1 MEEIFKDI
9 KGYDGLYQVS
19 NLGKIKSLNYN
30 RTGKEK
36 LLKQNINSNNYFKI
50 TLSKNNVR
58 KNYCT
63 HVLVAKTFIE
73 NPNRLPC
80 INHIDGNKQ
89 NNHID
94 NLEWVTYKQN
104 TEHAYKRNL
113 MKHFKVKVIQ
123 YDKNMNVIKIWNSIT
138 EASMN
143 VNTSKMNII
152 KCCKGIN
159 KTAKG
164 YIWKYLKEEEKK
176 VEEDK

>member
-9 KGYDGLYQVS
+9 KGYEGLYQIS
-19 NLGKIKSLNYN
+19 NLGRIKSLNYN

-36 LLKQNINSNNYFKI
+36 LLKQNINSNNYCKI

-104 TEHAYKRNL
+104 TEHAYKHNL

-123 YDKNMNVIKIWNSIT
+123 YDKNMNV
-138 EASMN
+138 
-143 VNTSKMNII
+143 NTSKMNII
-152 KCCKGIN
+152 KCCKGVN

-176 VEEDK
+176 DEEEK

>member
-1 MEEIFKDI
+1 MKEIFKDI
-9 KGYDGLYQVS
+9 NGYDGLYQVS

-89 NNHID
+89 NTD
-94 NLEWVTYKQN
+94 
-104 TEHAYKRNL
+104 HAYKHNL